1 VDALVVLPER
11 LDDDLAAAIGTAG
24 FTAML
29 SVLALERV
37 VAPEDGPVLVTGA
50 SGGVGTV
57 AIALLAARGYR
68 VTASTGRPENGD
80 SLRALGATDVVDR
93 ARFAEPGKPMQRAV
107 WAGAVDSVGGATLA
121 NVLAATQYGGAV
133 TACGLAQDT
142 TLSTTVLP
150 FILRGVSLLGIDS
163 VAAPLDL
170 RQRAWA
176 RLGTDLD
183 PALLRA
189 VTRSVGLAEAI
200 DVGAEVVAG
209 RVHGR
214 TVVDA
219 TR

>member
-1 VDALVVLPER
+1 
-11 LDDDLAAAIGTAG
+11 
-24 FTAML
+24 
-29 SVLALERV
+29 
-37 VAPEDGPVLVTGA
+37 
-50 SGGVGTV
+50 
-57 AIALLAARGYR
+57 
-68 VTASTGRPENGD
+68 
-80 SLRALGATDVVDR
+80 
-93 ARFAEPGKPMQRAV
+93 V

-142 TLSTTVLP
+142 ALPTTVLP

-183 PALLRA
+183 PALLRG
-189 VTRSVGLAEAI
+189 VTRTVDLEGAI
-200 DVGAEVVAG
+200 EIGAEVVAG

-214 TVVDA
+214 TVVDV